1 MYKRKIEPEKKIE
14 VVEAYQRGE
23 VSAQEIIKRFK
34 ISKTSFQAWV
44 RNYKAFSRNCLLD
57 KVKARC

>member
-23 VSAQEIIKRFK
+23 VSAQEIIKRLK
-34 ISKTSFQAWV
+34 ISKAAFQAWV
-44 RNYKAFSRNCLLD
+44 RNYNTLGQSAILK
-57 KVKARC
+57 K